1 LKYYLNKDIISS
13 EYQIIKGA
21 KMLQVVKVRLYP
33 NEAQKQLLSQHFG
46 SCRFIYNRML
56 SMKIKD
62 YSDGIKTT
70 AYDLKKLLPVM
81 KKSEEFSWLKEIDS
95 TALQNSILNMDKAY
109 QNFFRR
115 VKSGEKSGFPQF
127 KSRHNPRQSYQSS
140 TATIK
145 ESKLYLPKIGL
156 IKTKFHRKVV
166 GVVKTVTISL
176 EANQYFASINY
187 ENGLEQSYG
196 VNNGKSIGIDVG
208 VKVFAYTS
216 ENEAIEHINLN
227 LEITNV
233 IKAQKVLSRRK
244 KGSANRAKAKAKLA
258 KKHLKLKNKRNDF
271 LHKITK
277 TLSENQTVAVE
288 NLKIKNMSKQAK
300 GSIENPNMR
309 ARAKRGLN
317 RSILQQSW
325 GKFFELLEYKLDR
338 NGGKLIRV
346 DPKFTSQKCSC
357 CGHTE
362 KENRLKQAQFI
373 CKNCGNALN
382 ADYNASINI
391 LNAVGTTVKAS

>member
-1 LKYYLNKDIISS
+1 MKHNINKDKINS

-33 NEAQKQLLSQHFG
+33 NDAQKQLLSQHFG

-56 SMKIKD
+56 GMKIKD
-62 YSDGIKTT
+62 YENGIKTS
-70 AYDLKKLLPVM
+70 AYDLKKLLPM
-81 KKSEEFSWLKEIDS
+81 IKNSEEYSWLKEIDS

-109 QNFFRR
+109 KNFFRR
-115 VKSGEKSGFPQF
+115 VKNGEKSGFPQF
-127 KSRHNPRQSYQSS
+127 KSRHNSRQSYQSS

-145 ESKLYLPKIGL
+145 DSKLYLPKIGL
-156 IKTKFHRKVV
+156 IKTKFHRAVT
-166 GVVKTVTISL
+166 GIVKTVTVSL

-187 ENGLEQSYG
+187 DDGSQQSNGT
-196 VNNGKSIGIDVG
+196 NNGKSIGIDVG

-216 ENEAIEHINLN
+216 ENKAIEHINLKK
-227 LEITNV
+227 EIANV
-233 IKAQKVLSRRK
+233 IKAQKILSRRK

-288 NLKIKNMSKQAK
+288 NLKIKNMSNSAK

-309 ARAKRGLN
+309 SSAKRGLN

-325 GKFFELLEYKLDR
+325 GKFFELLDYKLKR
-338 NGGKLIRV
+338 NGGELIRV

-357 CGHTE
+357 CGHIE
-362 KENRLKQAQFI
+362 KENRETQSRFI
-373 CKNCGNALN
+373 CKSCGNTIN
-382 ADYNASINI
+382 ADYNASVNI
-391 LNAVGTTVKAS
+391 LNAAGTAVKAS

>member
-1 LKYYLNKDIISS
+1 MLK
-13 EYQIIKGA
+13 
-21 KMLQVVKVRLYP
+21 VVKVRLYP
-33 NEAQKQLLSQHFG
+33 NKEQRHAIHKIFG
-46 SCRFIYNRML
+46 SCRFVYNIL
-56 SMKIKD
+56 LDAKIK
-62 YSDGIKTT
+62 
-70 AYDLKKLLPVM
+70 AYECGDNVSAYELKKRLVPM
-81 KKSEEFSWLKEIDS
+81 KKVNGGEFLREVDS
-95 TALQNSILNMDKAY
+95 TALQNSVLKIDIAY
-109 QNFFRR
+109 KNFFRR
-115 VKSGEKSGFPQF
+115 VKQGEKTGFPRF
-127 KSRHNPRQSYQSS
+127 KSKHNSYQSYQSS
-140 TATIK
+140 TASIK
-145 ESKLYLPKIGL
+145 ENKLYLPKIG
-156 IKTKFHRKVV
+156 KVKAKFHRGEIV
-166 GVVKTVTISL
+166 GKIKTVTVSC

-187 ENGLEQSYG
+187 EDGLKEILG
-196 VNNGKSIGIDVG
+196 TNNGKSIGIDVG

-216 ENEAIEHINLN
+216 ENIAIKHINLTK
-227 LEITNV
+227 EISNV

-244 KGSANRAKAKAKLA
+244 RGSKNRIKAKQKLA

-277 TLSENQTVAVE
+277 KLSENQTIAVE

-300 GSIENPNMR
+300 GSIENHNMR
-309 ARAKRGLN
+309 SSAKRGLN

-325 GKFFELLEYKLDR
+325 GKFFELLEYKLER

-373 CKNCGNALN
+373 CKSCGNALN